1 LTKEK
6 AAITNCLSN
15 DLDLSED
22 GVARAKKK
30 EGGNQIDLQ
39 CKRWIN

>member
-22 GVARAKKK
+22 GVARAKKRK
-30 EGGNQIDLQ
+30 EAIKLIYSANAG
-39 CKRWIN
+39 